1 MSKIEIFVTLG
12 PSSINKN
19 FLRFINNKVS
29 LVRLNMSHVKLDELK
44 RKILL
49 IRKYCNVPICIDTE
63 GAQIRTKLKTNKKIK
78 FRKGNILTMHKNKGQ
93 LSFYPDYVFN
103 KIKNGDY
110 LDIGFE
116 GLKIKVT
123 KKNSDKIKFKC
134 TSPGFLENNKGV
146 HIINRK
152 IKLDYLT
159 AKDLKAIKI
168 AKKLNIKNFALSFT
182 NTKSDIINFKKIL
195 PGDKKYFKLETSKA
209 ISNLS
214 FFIKTE
220 KNFLIDRGDL
230 SKDIGIANIPVA
242 QRKIFNQCKKD
253 KKNRPKVAV
262 ATNFLESMINKPFP
276 TRAEVNDIF
285 NALEMGA
292 SGLVLA
298 GETAMGN
305 YPKECVKLLR
315 DMIDVF
321 KKNKKYL

>member
-1 MSKIEIFVTLG
+1 MDKIEIFVTLG
-12 PSSINKN
+12 PGSINKN
-19 FLRFINNKVS
+19 FLSFINNKVS

-49 IRKYCNVPICIDTE
+49 IRKYCKVPICIDTE
-63 GAQIRTKLKTNKKIK
+63 GAQVRTKLKINKKIK
-78 FRKGNILTMHKNKGQ
+78 FRKGNILTVHKKKGQ
-93 LSFYPDYVFN
+93 ISFYPEYVFN
-103 KIKNGDY
+103 KIKKGDY

-116 GLKIKVT
+116 GLKIKVI

-134 TSPGFLENNKGV
+134 ISAGFFENNKGV

-159 AKDLKAIKI
+159 EKDLKAIKV
-168 AKKLNIKNFALSFT
+168 AKNLNIRNFALSFT

-195 PGDKKYFKLETSKA
+195 PSDKKYFKLETSKA
-209 ISNLS
+209 ISNLR
-214 FFIKTE
+214 FFFKTE

-230 SKDIGIANIPVA
+230 SKDIGITQVPIV
-242 QRKIFNQCKKD
+242 QRKIFNQCNKE

-262 ATNFLESMINKPFP
+262 ATNFLESMIDKPFP

-292 SGLVLA
+292 TGLVLA
-298 GETAMGN
+298 AETAIGK
-305 YPKECVKLLR
+305 YPKECVKLL
-315 DMIDVF
+315 IDIIKVF

>member
-29 LVRLNMSHVKLDELK
+29 LVRLNMSHIELNELK
-44 RKILL
+44 RKILF
-49 IRKYCNVPICIDTE
+49 IRKYCKVPICIDTE
-63 GAQIRTKLKTNKKIK
+63 GAQIRTKLKKNKKIK
-78 FRKGNILTMHKNKGQ
+78 FRKGNVLNVYKNKGQ
-93 LSFYPDYVFN
+93 LNFYPDNVFD
-103 KIKNGDY
+103 KIKNRDY

-116 GLKIKVT
+116 GLKIRVI

-134 TSPGFLENNKGV
+134 LSSGILENNKGV
-146 HIINRK
+146 HIINRT
-152 IKLDYLT
+152 IDLNYLT
-159 AKDLKAIKI
+159 PKDLKAIKI

-195 PGDKKYFKLETSKA
+195 PSDKKYYKLETSKA

-214 FFIKTE
+214 FFFKTA

-230 SKDIGIANIPVA
+230 SKDIGITKIPVV
-242 QRKIFNQCKKD
+242 QRRIFKQS
-253 KKNRPKVAV
+253 KKNKKNKPKIAV
-262 ATNFLESMINKPFP
+262 ATNFLESMIDKPFP

-292 SGLVLA
+292 NGLVLA

-315 DMIDVF
+315 DIIDVF
-321 KKNKKYL
+321 KKSKKYL